1 MTMDKNTF
9 LLQLQKRL
17 KGLPEEELQQTLE
30 YYREMIEDRME
41 EGLSEED
48 AVAELGNIEEITS
61 QILNDIPLTKII
73 KDKMKKKIDLPIWV
87 IVLIIIGSPIW
98 ASILGSLLSAVI
110 SIYISFWVC
119 IISLWAVTIALGAST
134 FALLV
139 CGIITIIK
147 GNVLSGIVML
157 SVACIASGLSIFFD
171 YGCKWASKGIVLLTK
186 KIGLW
191 IKKLFI
197 KREDA

>member
-1 MTMDKNTF
+1 MNKQEFLEKLKNG
-9 LLQLQKRL
+9 LC
-17 KGLPEEELQQTLE
+17 GLPSQDIDERLSF
-30 YYREMIEDRME
+30 YSEMIDDRVE
-41 EGLSEED
+41 EGLTEED

-119 IISLWAVTIALGAST
+119 LISLWAVTIALGAST

-147 GNVLSGIVML
+147 GNVLSGVVML
-157 SVACIASGLSIFFD
+157 GVACIASGLSIFFD

>member
-1 MTMDKNTF
+1 MNKQEFFEKLKNG
-9 LLQLQKRL
+9 LC
-17 KGLPEEELQQTLE
+17 GLPSQDIDERLSF
-30 YYREMIEDRME
+30 YSEMIDDRVE
-41 EGLSEED
+41 EGLTEED

>member
-1 MTMDKNTF
+1 MNKQEFLEKLKNG
-9 LLQLQKRL
+9 LC
-17 KGLPEEELQQTLE
+17 GLPSQDIDERLSF
-30 YYREMIEDRME
+30 YSEMIDDRVE
-41 EGLSEED
+41 EGLTEED

-147 GNVLSGIVML
+147 GNVLSGVVML

>member
-1 MTMDKNTF
+1 MNKQEFLEKLKNG
-9 LLQLQKRL
+9 LC
-17 KGLPEEELQQTLE
+17 GLPSQDIDERLSF
-30 YYREMIEDRME
+30 YSEMIDDRVE
-41 EGLSEED
+41 EGLTEED

>member
-1 MTMDKNTF
+1 MNKQEFLEKLKNG
-9 LLQLQKRL
+9 LC
-17 KGLPEEELQQTLE
+17 GLPSQDIDERLSF
-30 YYREMIEDRME
+30 YSEMIDDRVE
-41 EGLSEED
+41 EGLTEED
-48 AVAELGNIEEITS
+48 AVAELGNIEEITF

-147 GNVLSGIVML
+147 GNVLSGVVML

>member
-1 MTMDKNTF
+1 MNKQEFLEKLKNG
-9 LLQLQKRL
+9 LC
-17 KGLPEEELQQTLE
+17 GLPSQDIDERLSF
-30 YYREMIEDRME
+30 YSEMIDDRIE
-41 EGLSEED
+41 EGLTEED

-119 IISLWAVTIALGAST
+119 IIPLWAVTIALGAST